1 MLDQFL
7 VHHCSF
13 ASNLMYWG
21 SPCESGHYSWCCL
34 VQLMTLSTSGHTSR
48 IVCWDTN
55 HILIRRSHNTELNN
69 LQPRSFAIILYDTIG
84 LISIGKSCGS
94 SLFRSETEV
103 LFDTRSATVTDV
115 YTVIQFSGNGRKP
128 CATKN
133 GSGTEATVGRALW
146 QSTHLLHWPLS
157 TKRTRS
163 IGGRSA
169 QKAFSDSVAV
179 DECSSGPNKTKSWQ
193 HYCKE
198 TRQGVPRYFSVCR
211 GHCERARQSRSSW
224 WNSHDHRHTEGRVTN
239 TQLLDTCCE
248 CGLVL
253 LGASEEVKRSFQD
266 LFQSTL
272 IKRSSVQSWESPQ
285 RETIGCSEDSQLY
298 RKARG

>member
-21 SPCESGHYSWCCL
+21 SPCESGHYSWCCV
-34 VQLMTLSTSGHTSR
+34 VQLITLSTSGHNSR

-69 LQPRSFAIILYDTIG
+69 CQASSFAIILYDTIG
-84 LISIGKSCGS
+84 IISIGKSCGI

-133 GSGTEATVGRALW
+133 GSGTGATVARALW
-146 QSTHLLHWPLS
+146 QKHASLALTSEYKENKIDWR
-157 TKRTRS
+157 TKH
-163 IGGRSA
+163 
-169 QKAFSDSVAV
+169 
-179 DECSSGPNKTKSWQ
+179 TKSVLWFSRCWWMFIRPKQ
-193 HYCKE
+193 DKIMA
-198 TRQGVPRYFSVCR
+198 TLLQRDTTGSTTIYFSVCR
-211 GHCERARQSRSSW
+211 HCERTRQSWSSW

-248 CGLVL
+248 CGLVVV
-253 LGASEEVKRSFQD
+253 GASEEVKRSFQEM
-266 LFQSTL
+266 FQSTL
-272 IKRSSVQSWESPQ
+272 IKRSSVQSWKAQ

-298 RKARG
+298 HKARG